1 MKEGPTSAT
10 PRLDI
15 SSGELTT
22 DQAME
27 SAALAGAAAIQRL
40 VADRNGLRHRLSVQE
55 RELVALRSLN
65 EELRRRL
72 VLIHQHYVDLA
83 KKFVSQLE
91 QFDGTIREVAQGG
104 SNGSGH
110 REEAVASLAQRL
122 ERNAPGAAT
131 SSDGSEP
138 ASS

>member
-1 MKEGPTSAT
+1 MNEGKAT
-10 PRLDI
+10 PRIDL
-15 SSGELTT
+15 SAGELTP

-55 RELVALRSLN
+55 RELTALRSLN
-65 EELRRRL
+65 EEMRRRL

-91 QFDGTIREVAQGG
+91 EFDGTIREVAQGG

-110 REEAVASLAQRL
+110 REDVGQVAQAQQ
-122 ERNAPGAAT
+122 ERHAHGPNGADSAN
-131 SSDGSEP
+131 S
-138 ASS
+138 